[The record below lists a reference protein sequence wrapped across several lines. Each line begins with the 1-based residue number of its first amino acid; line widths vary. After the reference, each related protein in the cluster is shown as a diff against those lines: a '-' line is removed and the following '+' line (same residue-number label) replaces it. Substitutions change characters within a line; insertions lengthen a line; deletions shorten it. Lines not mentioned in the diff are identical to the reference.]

1 MCDSQASI
9 KMIKTSVFDD
19 MYSASINNISI
30 NKFQSDGGQ
39 KFVASD
45 FIHCLAKLLFS
56 FTICKLRSRSPPG
69 DLPAGSPPGSSPI
82 DRGFCGQQRPRAVGS
97 GLWLG
102 VAGALQG
109 GEVRDP
115 RGASGPHRPFQAA
128 QGIRAELSDGSLRV
142 RSCYAECLLLN
153 TVLGSFDFFF
163 FFCNS

>member
-30 NKFQSDGGQ
+30 NKFQSDSGQ

-82 DRGFCGQQRPRAVGS
+82 DRASVASRGHGPLAPGCGSGWPGPCRVEKSVTHGVPRAPTVPS
-97 GLWLG
+97 
-102 VAGALQG
+102 
-109 GEVRDP
+109 RPP
-115 RGASGPHRPFQAA
+115 REFGPSYQTD
-128 QGIRAELSDGSLRV
+128 LSVSAHV
-142 RSCYAECLLLN
+142 MQNACS
-153 TVLGSFDFFF
+153 
-163 FFCNS
+163 